1 MNRILFILIS
11 FLVAGLFISCNT
23 DTTEPKIGDDSE
35 LIQLIKNAPNKQVI
49 DVTNLP
55 SASKNVLDTN
65 YSEDIVDDSKIAP
78 ELGYEIDMMRGRG
91 SRFGEKSQVYFDL
104 KGRELRDRKGRGD
117 KDKEECFD
125 FVYPVT
131 FFMPDGS
138 TITVEDKGDW
148 IQIKNW
154 YRTNPG
160 VREKPV
166 VQYPVDIKWKDGSI
180 ITINNDD
187 EMRRAYSACDDGRGQ
202 KECFDF
208 VHPITYIMPDGSTIT
223 VENREDWIQIRNWYA
238 ANPGIREEPVLQY
251 PVEIIFRDGTTATIN
266 SDEEL
271 RQAYADCEGRG

>member
-11 FLVAGLFISCNT
+11 VLLTGLFFSCST
-23 DTTEPKIGDDSE
+23 DTTDPKTEDDT
-35 LIQLIKNAPNKQVI
+35 QLIKAIQEANNKQTI
-49 DVTNLP
+49 SLEELP
-55 SASKNVLDTN
+55 SASKNVLDN
-65 YSEDIVDDSKIAP
+65 EYSEDILDDSKIAP

-91 SRFGEKSQVYFDL
+91 SRLGEKSQVYFDL
-104 KGRELRDRKGRGD
+104 KGRELRDRKGRGG
-117 KDKEECFD
+117 KYKEECFD

-138 TITVEDKGDW
+138 TITVEDREDW
-148 IQIKNW
+148 IEIKNW
-154 YRTNPG
+154 YRANPG
-160 VREKPV
+160 LREKPV

-180 ITINNDD
+180 ITINSDD
-187 EMRRAYSACDDGRGQ
+187 EMRRAYATCDDGGGQ

-208 VHPITYIMPDGSTIT
+208 VYPITYIMPDGSTIT
-223 VENREDWIQIRNWYA
+223 VVNREDWIQIRNWYE